1 MGGRFS
7 DIEIRIIETIQG
19 PMVIIHLIVDT
30 LDAMGANAVNTM
42 AETVAPFI
50 EEITGG
56 TVYLRILSNL
66 AIRRLARSRVTISK
80 ESLGGEEVVDKI
92 LMAYA
97 FAEADPFRAATHNK
111 GIMNGITPI
120 VLATGNDTRA
130 IESGAHAYASIT
142 GKYTSLTTWEKNS
155 NGDLVGTIE
164 VPMAVGLVGGAT
176 KIHPTAKLAVKMLRS
191 YYSK

>member
-111 GIMNGITPI
+111 GIMNGITP
-120 VLATGNDTRA
+120 L
-130 IESGAHAYASIT
+130 
-142 GKYTSLTTWEKNS
+142 
-155 NGDLVGTIE
+155 
-164 VPMAVGLVGGAT
+164 
-176 KIHPTAKLAVKMLRS
+176 
-191 YYSK
+191 